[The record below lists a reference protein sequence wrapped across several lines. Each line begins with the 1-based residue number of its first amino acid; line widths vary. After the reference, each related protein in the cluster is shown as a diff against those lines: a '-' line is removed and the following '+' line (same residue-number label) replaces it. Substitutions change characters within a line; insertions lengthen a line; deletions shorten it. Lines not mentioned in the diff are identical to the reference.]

1 MLVRKLFIA
10 GLALSAMT
18 APSRSQALD
27 VIEQA
32 NRYTI
37 KITTAVD
44 YPFGSD
50 KKGTSRG
57 SGFLVDKQR
66 GWFLTNAHVASKSPS
81 TIRASFKDRPY
92 VPIEKVYVDNHLDL
106 AVIKMDPAKI
116 PSTAEEA
123 KLKCDGEPAAGRA
136 VIAYGHP
143 WGLDFTA
150 TRGIISGT
158 KPRDGEE
165 KLQTDAALNPGN
177 SGGALID
184 NETGLILGV
193 NSSGFVRSVAEG
205 LNFAVPARLACRIL
219 DLLKEGKNPAPP
231 TLPIEFA
238 TTTRDRELV
247 IAQVR
252 GDWTGKLLPGDRILA
267 VNGDDSARFGSRVIS
282 HMRGQAGVTMKVR
295 RGEGTED
302 VQLNVPAVLDE
313 VKRAGVHVSG
323 MVVGRST
330 VTGYDPSVMWIQF
343 VDEASTAEQSQIVEG
358 DQLVSVNGAGVRN
371 LSEVLAAFKATEG
384 REVEIIVRRPRY
396 TLISGRFEHYVR
408 TLDVKDVFEVN
419 ENGKSK

>member
-1 MLVRKLFIA
+1 MLVRQVFIA
-10 GLALSAMT
+10 GLALGAMAT
-18 APSRSQALD
+18 QGHSQSLD

-37 KITTAVD
+37 KIITAVD

-50 KKGTSRG
+50 RKGTSRG

-92 VPIEKVYVDNHLDL
+92 AAIEKVYVDNHLDL
-106 AVIKMDPAKI
+106 AVIKMDPSKI
-116 PSTAEEA
+116 PASAEEA
-123 KLKCDGEPAAGRA
+123 KLKCDGEPSAGGA
-136 VIAYGHP
+136 VIAFGHP

-184 NETGLILGV
+184 NETGLILGI
-193 NSSGFVRSVAEG
+193 NSSGFVKSLAEG

-219 DLLKEGKNPAPP
+219 DLLKQGKNPAPP
-231 TLPIEFA
+231 ILPIDFA
-238 TTTRDRELV
+238 TTARDRELV

-252 GDWTGKLLPGDRILA
+252 GDWAGKLLPGDRVLA
-267 VNGDDSARFGSRVIS
+267 INGDDSARFGSRVIS
-282 HMRGQAGVTMKVR
+282 HMRGQTSLTMKLR

-302 VQLNVPAVLDE
+302 IQLNVPAPLDE
-313 VKRAGVHVSG
+313 VKRTGVHVSG

-330 VTGYDPSVMWIQF
+330 ITGYDPSVMWVHF

-358 DQLVSVNGAGVRN
+358 DQLVSVNGTSVRN

-396 TLISGRFEHYVR
+396 TLISGRFEHFVR
-408 TLDVKDVFEVN
+408 SLDVRDVFEIN
-419 ENGKSK
+419 ENGKRP

>member
-1 MLVRKLFIA
+1 MIRQALLAF
-10 GLALSAMT
+10 GLASIAVN
-18 APSRSQALD
+18 SQSQAQVLD
-27 VIEQA
+27 AIEQA

-37 KITTAVD
+37 KIVTAVD

-50 KKGTSRG
+50 KKGTFRG
-57 SGFLVDKQR
+57 SGFLVDKER

-92 VPIEKVYVDNHLDL
+92 AAIEKVYVDNHLDL
-106 AVIKMDPAKI
+106 AVIKMDPTKI
-116 PSTAEEA
+116 PPGAEEA
-123 KLKCDGEPAAGRA
+123 KLMCDGESPAGRA

-184 NETGLILGV
+184 VETGVVLGI
-193 NSSGFVRSVAEG
+193 NSSGFAKSVAEG
-205 LNFAVPARLACRIL
+205 LNFAVPSKLACRIL
-219 DLLKEGKNPAPP
+219 ELLKQGKNPAPP
-231 TLPIEFA
+231 ILPIDFA
-238 TTTRDRELV
+238 TTTKDRELV

-252 GDWTGKLLPGDRILA
+252 GEWVGKLTPGDRVLA
-267 VNGDDSARFGSRVIS
+267 VNGDETARFGSRVIS
-282 HMRGQAGVTMKVR
+282 QMRGEKTALMKVR
-295 RGEGTED
+295 RGESIEE
-302 VQLNVPAVLDE
+302 VQLNVPTTLDE
-313 VKRAGVHVSG
+313 VKRAGVYVSG

-343 VDEASTAEQSQIVEG
+343 VDDASTAEQSQINEG
-358 DQLVSVNGAGVRN
+358 DQLVSVNGINVRN
-371 LSEVLAAFKATEG
+371 LREVLAAFKEVEG
-384 REVEIIVRRPRY
+384 REVEVIVRRPRF
-396 TLISGRFEHYVR
+396 TLISGRYEHFVR
-408 TLDVKDVFEVN
+408 NLEVKSVYEID
-419 ENGKSK
+419 ENGAKR